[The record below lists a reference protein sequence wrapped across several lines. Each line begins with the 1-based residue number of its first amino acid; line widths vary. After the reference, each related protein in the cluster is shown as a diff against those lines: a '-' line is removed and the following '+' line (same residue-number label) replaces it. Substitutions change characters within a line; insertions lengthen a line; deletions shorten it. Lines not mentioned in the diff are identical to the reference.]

1 MKHVEVN
8 TEKVELAE
16 IRVCNYFYLSV
27 ASLLFILEIQD
38 EDIREG
44 GESSYLWWIFYSF
57 PLANLRGS
65 ECLELDMLYSIYQ
78 RIINDTVLYVVV
90 YIGQLIQ
97 DDIKYYVIYS
107 SPIYI

>member
-1 MKHVEVN
+1 M
-8 TEKVELAE
+8 
-16 IRVCNYFYLSV
+16 
-27 ASLLFILEIQD
+27 ASLLFVLEIRD
-38 EDIREG
+38 EDIQEG

-57 PLANLRGS
+57 PPFANLRGS

-90 YIGQLIQ
+90 YIGRLIQ
-97 DDIKYYVIYS
+97 GDIKYHVIYS